1 MSDEDL
7 LAALNSMQ
15 SNLEADLS
23 AEFLSFKLDLIE
35 HIHSVGAEISAHIQG
50 VDTGIVERLDRIV
63 TKLDRNCD
71 ILEGALR
78 SSPRAIEWSEI
89 GPKTRK

>member
-1 MSDEDL
+1 MIDPEL

-15 SNLEADLS
+15 SSLL
-23 AEFLSFKLDLIE
+23 E
-35 HIHSVGAEISAHIQG
+35 HIHDVGAQLHTQIQE
-50 VDTGIVERLDRIV
+50 VVERLDRIV
-63 TKLDRNCD
+63 TKLDGNCD
-71 ILEGALR
+71 LLEGALR